1 MITNWLSDRPH
12 RIPLLRQFLI
22 GSLWLCAS
30 ALAFAQQLPS
40 ENQRLFDTGKLWITV
55 KYFHP
60 YLAYRTDIDWDKA
73 LVDALPKIRT
83 AANSEDYAA
92 AVNSM
97 LAVLHDP
104 LTHAARL
111 QDQTIG
117 KDEGKVGTQRSRFY
131 HGLPP
136 NGARSL
142 FYYSGLMLKPGFGPI
157 ESATVPLGADI
168 VASVRLSEPVQEN
181 GSSSALLQ
189 PDRPYTEL
197 AYPSA
202 EYRILAAYQIWG
214 VIHYFFA
221 YKDLMDEDWD
231 KIFGDYLPKFIA
243 VKDAREYH
251 LTVAELI
258 SYLSDSDAT
267 VRSAELT
274 QYFGET
280 PIGLRLRLID
290 KKPIITEVLDEEAK
304 KSGIKPGDMVAK
316 VDGENMGERIKREA
330 NYLSASTAQSLGYSV
345 MERILNGP
353 EASTAVLT
361 IAGPDG
367 QTKEVKLVRS
377 KQYLSALKAQRTGD
391 ITKILANGIGYA
403 DLGRLQPSEVAA
415 MFDKLRDTQAIIFDM
430 RGQPHD
436 IAGLIASRLTEKAN
450 VGAAIITGPIAL
462 HPDFPKPG
470 IETSTA
476 SYFEIQTVPQSDQW
490 KYKGKTVMLI
500 DGRTSGAAERIGLFL
515 EAVNRTESIGTPSA
529 GADGDPSICVIPG
542 GITITFSG
550 HDIRHPNGGPLQRLG
565 LQPAVTVTPTI
576 SGIRAGRDEVLEAAL
591 QYLSK

>member
-1 MITNWLSDRPH
+1 MNSLLDRQH
-12 RIPLLRQFLI
+12 RASFLHRLPI
-22 GSLWLCAS
+22 CSVWLCAS
-30 ALAFAQQLPS
+30 ALVFAQQLPT
-40 ENQRLFDTGKLWITV
+40 ENQRLFDTGRLWITV

-83 AANSEDYAA
+83 AANSEDYGA

-111 QDQTIG
+111 QDQKTRE
-117 KDEGKVGTQRSRFY
+117 DEGKIGTQRSRFY

-136 NGARSL
+136 NGSRSP
-142 FYYSGLMLKPGFGPI
+142 FYYSGLMLKPGLGPI
-157 ESATVPLGADI
+157 ETATVPLGADI
-168 VASVRLSEPVQEN
+168 IASVRLSEPAPEN
-181 GSSSALLQ
+181 GSSSALPQ
-189 PDRPYTEL
+189 PDHPYTEL

-243 VKDAREYH
+243 AKDAREYH
-251 LTVAELI
+251 LAVAELI
-258 SYLSDSDAT
+258 SYLSDSDAI

-274 QYFGET
+274 QYFGEA
-280 PIGLRLRLID
+280 PVGLRLRLID

-316 VDGENMGERIKREA
+316 VDDENMGERIKREA
-330 NYLSASTAQSLGYSV
+330 NYLSASTAQSLGCSV

-353 EASTAVLT
+353 ETSTAVLT
-361 IAGPDG
+361 IAGADG
-367 QTKEVKLVRS
+367 QTREVKLVRS
-377 KQYLSALKAQRTGD
+377 KQYLSALKAQRTGEV
-391 ITKILANGIGYA
+391 TKILSNGIGYA
-403 DLGRLQPSEVAA
+403 DLDRLQPSEVDA

-436 IAGLIASRLTEKAN
+436 VAGTIASRLTEKEN
-450 VGAAIITGPIAL
+450 VGAAIVTGPIAL
-462 HPDFPKPG
+462 HPDLPRPG
-470 IETSTA
+470 RETSTA
-476 SYFEIQTVPQSDQW
+476 SYFEIQTVPQSDKW
-490 KYKGKTVMLI
+490 KYKGKTVVLI
-500 DGRTSGAAERIGLFL
+500 DGRTFGAAERTGLFL

-529 GADGDPSICVIPG
+529 GADGDPSSFVIPG
-542 GITITFSG
+542 GITISFSG
-550 HDIRHPNGGPLQRLG
+550 HDIRHPNGGALQRLG